1 MSGYEKPT
9 AEHFPRNESQGSAG
23 DVHVGDE
30 APHHGMSVGEYIRTR
45 FTSLKPPMAKTPN
58 PFKLLRMLTA
68 HHWAFFGVAFFA
80 WVRCAACLICIDRA
94 ELSVARQKVNC

>member
-1 MSGYEKPT
+1 MVGHEKAT
-9 AEHFPRNESQGSAG
+9 AEHVPSNGSQGSAG

-30 APHHGMSVGEYIRTR
+30 APHHGMSAGEYLRTR

-58 PFKLLRMLTA
+58 PLRLLRMLTA

-80 WVRCAACLICIDRA
+80 WVRRAACSIWI
-94 ELSVARQKVNC
+94 ELS